1 MATTVDDRLQP
12 KKGNAFIGT
21 KLEDLWLQIQVYNG
35 KSEPGNGNEYRATAN
50 GQRVVGNGNA

>member
-1 MATTVDDRLQP
+1 MATTMDDRLQP

-35 KSEPGNGNEYRATAN
+35 KSEPGNG
-50 GQRVVGNGNA
+50 